1 MHSPDKSSPGPASAG
16 DRTSAG
22 PPESELREVN
32 PELSG
37 VAALGAAALSLFRSG
52 REIYAVFVRT
62 LYYCVRGR
70 REPGA
75 VLVQMY
81 EIGNRSIFFLTVVMG
96 FIGMIMVFQ
105 AGQQTK
111 RVIPDLTMLG
121 ANYLELLVRDLAAS
135 IGALMLATRV
145 GAGIAAEIGSMVV
158 TEQVDA
164 LRMSAADPVDY
175 LIKPR
180 FIASLIMTT
189 CLIIW
194 SAAVAFTAGMI
205 TAYSMFDVSPETF
218 INVSLVDASD
228 LATGLAKCVAYGAA
242 IPVVA
247 GHSGLSTFGG
257 SEGVGWATTRAVVNS
272 SLAVIVLNMLISAA
286 AFLIFH

>member
-1 MHSPDKSSPGPASAG
+1 MPSPDKSSS
-16 DRTSAG
+16 DRPSAG
-22 PPESELREVN
+22 PPSSELRDLA
-32 PELSG
+32 PEASG
-37 VAALGAAALSLFRSG
+37 VAAIGAAALSLFQSA
-52 REIYAVFVRT
+52 RELYSVFVRT
-62 LYYCVRGR
+62 LYYCAKGR

-75 VLVQMY
+75 VLQQMY
-81 EIGNRSIFFLTVVMG
+81 EIGNKSLFFLTVVMG

-105 AGQQTK
+105 AGQQAK

-121 ANYLELLVRDLAAS
+121 ATYLELLVRDLAAS
-135 IGALMLATRV
+135 IAALMLATRV

-164 LRMSAADPVDY
+164 LRMCAADPIDY

-180 FIASLIMTT
+180 FIASLLMTT
-189 CLIIW
+189 CLIVW
-194 SAAVAFTAGMI
+194 SAAVSFTTGMV

-218 INVSLVDASD
+218 MNVSLVDAGD

-242 IPVVA
+242 IPVVS

-286 AFLIFH
+286 AFMIFR